1 MSDFLT
7 NLFGLRGFAPGDS
20 GVRFEFAVGIAP
32 WAWTLIVPAVIC
44 AAAYGYFKL
53 DGSRVGRA
61 VLGTFR
67 TMTLMLLI
75 LLACG
80 PRFVKQDE
88 RIEKDWTVFAID
100 RSASLSIRDV
110 QSGNAQVSRQNQLEG
125 SLAAASET
133 LNQLSVDRNVVWLG
147 FSSGVTDLA
156 RASAD
161 TKFDSKFGLMLGE
174 ATGTRTDIN
183 LAIEQ
188 ALARTAAR
196 STAGIV
202 LLSDGRA
209 ASPVNPAL
217 LKRLQSEHIPV
228 FTVPLGSDKGITDV
242 AIRRIDAPTQAFLSD
257 IVPVSVDIEQ
267 LGAAPGAKID
277 GKVELVYI
285 PTGKVLDSRDLAT
298 IPADGQLTLTSRPDS
313 AGAAHWRVQLKLTQP
328 DLSEQNN
335 SALVELE
342 LSDRPIRIAYFDG
355 TPRWEYRYL
364 KNLLLREESIRSAA
378 MILAPDR
385 RFIQEGS
392 EPIATLPTKQEDWNQ
407 FDVVILGDVR
417 PELFSED
424 QQRQLRDL
432 VAQRGSGILFIGG
445 SNSMPQRWRN
455 TAIGP
460 LFPFTGSAID
470 GESSGG
476 MHIWTEPV
484 TIRREPAAER
494 LGILQLSDSGTDWP
508 VPIADPNSG
517 WSLLRWVQRI
527 DPANVKPT
535 AEILA
540 SAAPVSAPGSASTSA
555 AVLTMRFGAGRV
567 AYVATD
573 ETWRWRYGRG
583 ESYQERF
590 WLPLI
595 RLMARESLGR
605 SGKSALLDV
614 SPRVA
619 QVEQPVR
626 ISLRLLDQSLQDG
639 AGSSV
644 MVRVRPAQ
652 GNVKAAQDVEL
663 VREKKAEDSSAAPAL
678 YVGTYVGNAPGQFE
692 VETATPVLD
701 GLGLSVGFDVVASDD
716 ELRRPQADH
725 ELLAMLARETGG
737 AVIKPG
743 ELARL
748 SELLPNRQVRVLG
761 PIQSQPLWDK
771 AFPLALLV
779 SLLVLEWIGRRLL
792 KLV

>member
-1 MSDFLT
+1 MNEFFT
-7 NLFGLRGFAPGDS
+7 NLFGLRGFAPGDQ
-20 GVRFEFAVGIAP
+20 GVRFEFALAIPP
-32 WAWTLIVPAVIC
+32 WAWTIIVPAVILG
-44 AAAYGYFKL
+44 AAYGYFKL
-53 DGSRVGRA
+53 DGSRSGRIA
-61 VLGTFR
+61 LATLRTLTLLVL
-67 TMTLMLLI
+67 I
-75 LLACG
+75 VLACG
-80 PRFVKQDE
+80 PRFVKQEE

-110 QSGNAQVSRQNQLEG
+110 QNGATQTSRQVQLEN

-133 LNQLSVDRNVVWLG
+133 LNQLSLERNVAWLG
-147 FSSGVTDLA
+147 FSSDVSDLA
-156 RASAD
+156 RSSS
-161 TKFDSKFGLMLGE
+161 DSKLALSLGE
-174 ATGTRTDIN
+174 ATGSRTDIN

-188 ALARTAAR
+188 ALRRTAAR
-196 STAGIV
+196 PTAGIV
-202 LLSDGRA
+202 LMSDGRA

-217 LKRLQSEHIPV
+217 VKRLQAEHIPIFV
-228 FTVPLGSDKGITDV
+228 VPLGSDKGIADV
-242 AIRRIDAPTQAFLSD
+242 AIRRIDAPSQAFLSD
-257 IVPVSVDIEQ
+257 IVPIGVDIEQ
-267 LGAAPGAKID
+267 LGVATPGRID
-277 GKVELVYI
+277 GQVELIDV
-285 PTGKVLDSRDLAT
+285 PSGKVLDKRDLAT
-298 IPADGQLTLTSRPDS
+298 LPADGRVTLTSRPDS
-313 AGAAHWRVQLKLTQP
+313 PGAAHWRVQLKLNQP

-335 SALVELE
+335 TALVELE

-385 RFIQEGS
+385 RFIQEGT
-392 EPIATLPTKQEDWNQ
+392 EPIVTLPTTQEDWNQ
-407 FDVVILGDVR
+407 FDVVIIGDVR
-417 PELFSED
+417 PELFSEE
-424 QQRQLRDL
+424 QQKQLRDL

-455 TAIGP
+455 TPIGA
-460 LFPFTGSAID
+460 LFPFTGSASD
-470 GESSGG
+470 GEATGG
-476 MHIWTEPV
+476 MHTWTEPV
-484 TIRREPAAER
+484 TMKREPAAER
-494 LGILQLSDSGTDWP
+494 LGILQLSDTGTDWP
-508 VPIADPNSG
+508 VPITDPNSG
-517 WSLLRWVQRI
+517 WSLLRWMQRI
-527 DPANVKPT
+527 DPSSVKPT

-540 SAAPVSAPGSASTSA
+540 SASPVSAGGSAATSA

-605 SGKSALLDV
+605 SGKSALLEA
-614 SPRVA
+614 SPRLALVD
-619 QVEQPVR
+619 QPVR

-639 AGSSV
+639 AGASV
-644 MVRVRPAQ
+644 MVRVRGAD
-652 GNVKAAQDVEL
+652 GNAKTPQDVEL
-663 VREKKAEDSSAAPAL
+663 IREKKTEDSAAAPAL
-678 YVGTYVGNAPGQFE
+678 YTGTYFGMVPGGYV

-701 GLGLSVGFDVVASDD
+701 GLGLSAGFDVVASDD

-725 ELLAMLARETGG
+725 ELLGVLAKETGG
-737 AVIKPG
+737 AVIQPT

-771 AFPLALLV
+771 PFPLALLLT
-779 SLLVLEWIGRRLL
+779 LLVLEWIGRRLL